1 MPVFARKGFREAQ
14 SPAVQGIS
22 GRSGPSQ
29 EVFSTVKDKVKF
41 SLFLTPET
49 RDMVTAEYKKNNCS
63 TQSEF
68 IEKAI
73 RFFVGYLHA
82 DEDGNFL
89 PEVLSQELDGKLE
102 LLAKR
107 IGRMLFKLSV
117 DDAVMSN
124 LIAYET
130 GLDRQ
135 KMLELRNKCIQDV
148 RRTNG
153 EIDLMDAYQFQKGD
167 D

>member
-1 MPVFARKGFREAQ
+1 MVKGKQKVTVWMTPSVKEQ
-14 SPAVQGIS
+14 IEDTY
-22 GRSGPSQ
+22 RS
-29 EVFSTVKDKVKF
+29 D
-41 SLFLTPET
+41 
-49 RDMVTAEYKKNNCS
+49 NCR

>member
-1 MPVFARKGFREAQ
+1 
-14 SPAVQGIS
+14 
-22 GRSGPSQ
+22 
-29 EVFSTVKDKVKF
+29 
-41 SLFLTPET
+41 
-49 RDMVTAEYKKNNCS
+49 MVTAEYKKNNCS

-82 DEDGNFL
+82 DEDGSFL

-130 GLDRQ
+130 SLDRQ